1 MEESE
6 QQKKKSSKKKKTKKK
21 KTKKLESSSN
31 SDINFPS
38 IENFQNLKTFLNQSP
53 PQPGSQWID
62 DIFPPNNTSI
72 SNSQKFTDLFES
84 EDNDIDLSEI
94 EWKRISEIYEEP
106 QLFSGEINTKKI
118 INGKINSSYFISAIS
133 AICDYPGLI
142 KNIFINE
149 KYNPDGFY
157 TLILFIDGEFQIV
170 YIDDFIP
177 CLKGTNIPYFLK
189 INNYSIWPLLLEK
202 GWAKVNTSYQNA
214 LSGWPNDIFK
224 TFTGLSCEELIHNQ
238 KDQEYIWKI
247 IKIAKENN
255 GIICASTKNEENIND
270 TGLIPGIS
278 YSLINALEIRD
289 EKNENIFLIKLRY
302 DLGNSEWNGD
312 WNKDSENWNEFIRE
326 QIPKEILELNEGE
339 FFIELKDFINY
350 FSRTDI
356 CYIICDGY
364 KSTFDFNK
372 LSDLIYPHVFNL
384 YLEEETII
392 SISAIEKNW
401 RFHKELRNI
410 SHPTSI
416 IIAEYDP
423 DEKNLKYISCSYES
437 YEDTEKTR
445 VLNKGYYLVWVYKSS
460 QSEKPMPESMKIR
473 IISGKEIKLKYI
485 GIDNTLDIIEYII
498 YQGVKLYKKEKII
511 EGEIFYDISNDF
523 KNSGLGYRLIIN
535 NRKDVMQNWEIDIKD
550 NKDYYL
556 LPENPKEN
564 LKNIEV
570 NPNDYECI
578 VFIRNKKYGNF
589 RLNLSNVIKQYN
601 CDESQKREKE
611 RKNLEDFCLKNINTE
626 EKINWDKTASFE
638 SITKII
644 VNPEINYEKIFFEK
658 NKTNNMINIDL
669 NDILK
674 LPPLKGSNRLGLIKL
689 ETEDGIYLGEGDYAI
704 PHGRGIYAFKNSD
717 QVWVGYFENGKK
729 GNFGKFY
736 DKGKLIYEGEYLNGE
751 KNGKGIYYYEEGMK
765 YEGEFVKNKKEG
777 KGTFYWDENTK
788 WEGNWVNDKMY
799 GEGLYKDE
807 DDEYMIDFGDKI
819 NEKNKIIEIKEE
831 V

>member
-21 KTKKLESSSN
+21 KIKKLESSSN

-84 EDNDIDLSEI
+84 EDNDIDLTEI

-133 AICDYPGLI
+133 AISDYPGLI

-170 YIDDFIP
+170 YIDDYIP

-202 GWAKVNTSYQNA
+202 AWAKVNTSYQNA

-224 TFTGLSCEELIHNQ
+224 TFTGFSCEELIHNQ
-238 KDQEYIWKI
+238 KEEEYIWRI
-247 IKIAKENN
+247 IKTAKENN

-289 EKNENIFLIKLRY
+289 EKNSKIFLIKLRY

-339 FFIELKDFINY
+339 FFIELKDFITY

-401 RFHKELRNI
+401 RFHKELRKI

-416 IIAEYDP
+416 IITEYDP
-423 DEKNLKYISCSYES
+423 DEKNLKYITCSYES

-445 VLNKGYYLVWVYKSS
+445 VLNKGYYLV
-460 QSEKPMPESMKIR
+460 
-473 IISGKEIKLKYI
+473 
-485 GIDNTLDIIEYII
+485 
-498 YQGVKLYKKEKII
+498 
-511 EGEIFYDISNDF
+511 
-523 KNSGLGYRLIIN
+523 
-535 NRKDVMQNWEIDIKD
+535 
-550 NKDYYL
+550 
-556 LPENPKEN
+556 
-564 LKNIEV
+564 
-570 NPNDYECI
+570 
-578 VFIRNKKYGNF
+578 
-589 RLNLSNVIKQYN
+589 
-601 CDESQKREKE
+601 
-611 RKNLEDFCLKNINTE
+611 
-626 EKINWDKTASFE
+626 
-638 SITKII
+638 
-644 VNPEINYEKIFFEK
+644 
-658 NKTNNMINIDL
+658 
-669 NDILK
+669 
-674 LPPLKGSNRLGLIKL
+674 
-689 ETEDGIYLGEGDYAI
+689 
-704 PHGRGIYAFKNSD
+704 
-717 QVWVGYFENGKK
+717 
-729 GNFGKFY
+729 
-736 DKGKLIYEGEYLNGE
+736 
-751 KNGKGIYYYEEGMK
+751 
-765 YEGEFVKNKKEG
+765 
-777 KGTFYWDENTK
+777 
-788 WEGNWVNDKMY
+788 
-799 GEGLYKDE
+799 
-807 DDEYMIDFGDKI
+807 
-819 NEKNKIIEIKEE
+819 
-831 V
+831 